1 MLFNKHSEFADH
13 AFLSASK
20 YHWVNYDEDK
30 IVSVYNNWY
39 AKQKGTELHEFAKRC
54 IQLGQKLPR
63 AQKTLNMFVNDAIGF
78 RMTPE
83 QPLFYTL
90 NAYGTADAISFRQ
103 NLLRIHD
110 LKTGVTKASMT
121 QLEVYAAFFC
131 LEYDIN
137 PNNIDI
143 ELRMYKDND
152 IIVLEPETIAELMD
166 ITIIQDKRV
175 EALRLIDA

>member
-1 MLFNKHSEFADH
+1 MIFNKHSDFADH

-30 IVSVYNNWY
+30 IVSVYNNWL

-63 AQKTLNMFVNDAIGF
+63 SEKSLNMYINDAIGF

-83 QPLFYTL
+83 QPLYYSP
-90 NAYGTADAISFRQ
+90 NAFGTADAISFRRDV
-103 NLLRIHD
+103 LRIHD
-110 LKTGVTKASMT
+110 LKTGATKTSMV
-121 QLEVYAAFFC
+121 QLEIYAAFFC

-137 PNNIDI
+137 PNNINI
-143 ELRMYKDND
+143 ELRIYQNNE
-152 IIVLEPETIAELMD
+152 ILVHEPETIPDLID
-166 ITIIQDKRV
+166 IVIIQDKRV
-175 EALRLIDA
+175 EALRQV